1 MSQILDLKLINLVK
15 INKEQ
20 YFQLIK
26 WAILIINDKLNK
38 YETVYYTQVYYKHLG
53 LYKPTFYTTDGAF

>member
-1 MSQILDLKLINLVK
+1 MSQILGLNLINLVK

-26 WAILIINDKLNK
+26 IAILIINDKLNK
-38 YETVYYTQVYYKHLG
+38 YKTVYHKYLG
-53 LYKPTFYTTDGAF
+53 LYKPRF